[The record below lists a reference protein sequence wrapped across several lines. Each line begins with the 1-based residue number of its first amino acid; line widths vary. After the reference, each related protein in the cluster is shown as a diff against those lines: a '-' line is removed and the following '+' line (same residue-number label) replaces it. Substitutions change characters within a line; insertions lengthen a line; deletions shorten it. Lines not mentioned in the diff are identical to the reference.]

1 MAEEF
6 KIYTKR
12 FTPQYNGEGWTEED
26 EIDFLETFK
35 GAEYKSISGLLN
47 YGTPKVYTESFAETS
62 ELSVHLT
69 DKRSETEITL
79 TLYFFPP
86 SGTTDREAGYAEAD
100 AVYHNV
106 VKYFT
111 RSKIAYRDTFRKQK
125 VLMYLSDA
133 VTVNTDR
140 LYGQVYKEV
149 QFKFKNIYG
158 RPFPL
163 DDKTF

>member
-6 KIYTKR
+6 KIYTKQI
-12 FTPQYNGEGWTEED
+12 TQSLDGSEWTEKE
-26 EIDFLETFK
+26 EIDLLETFK
-35 GAEYKSISGLLN
+35 GAQYKSISGLLN
-47 YGTPKVYTESFAETS
+47 YGKPKVYTESFAETS
-62 ELSVHLT
+62 EMSVYLT

-111 RSKIAYRDTFRKQK
+111 RAKIAYRDTFRKQK

>member
-1 MAEEF
+1 MAEDF

-12 FTPQYNGEGWTEED
+12 IVQSLEGDEWDVQE
-26 EIDFLETFK
+26 EIDFLETFR
-35 GAEYKSISGLLN
+35 GAKYKSIKGLLN
-47 YGTPKVYTESFAETS
+47 YGKPKVYTESFAESS
-62 ELSVHLT
+62 EVSVCLT
-69 DKRSETEITL
+69 DQRSETDITL

-86 SGTTDREAGYAEAD
+86 SDTADEGVGYAEAD

-111 RSKIAYRDTFRKQK
+111 RAKIAYRDTFRKQK
-125 VLMYLSDA
+125 VLMYLADA
-133 VTVNTDR
+133 VEVSTDK

-163 DDKTF
+163 DDQTF